1 MIYTDDS
8 EARVIRVA
16 LLRYFDIHT
25 SLFLTQLDYLLDHS
39 VNIRDGYHW
48 IYRTYAE
55 WAADIGLSQSTIQR
69 IVRRL
74 KRQGIVVCGRYN
86 RFRYDRTTW
95 FRLDYEVMS
104 RMGLNIHHSCAGE
117 KAMLAMQQAE
127 RGQAFAAG
135 KSFPVP
141 ARLPAPDKLLTAAD
155 VDDGFDLSTSSARF
169 LRPELQQKILRQ
181 HCGKKVNQA

>member
-1 MIYTDDS
+1 M
-8 EARVIRVA
+8 
-16 LLRYFDIHT
+16 
-25 SLFLTQLDYLLDHS
+25 
-39 VNIRDGYHW
+39 NIRDGYHW

-104 RMGLNIHHSCAGE
+104 RMGLDIHHSCAGE

-141 ARLPAPDKLLTAAD
+141 ARLPAPDRLLTAAD